1 MKETRMDKRLLIV
14 LYTLAF
20 ILLREWL
27 LPVMSLTDTDYL
39 GIFMVFIGLSF
50 LSSLF
55 RVKWWISVPVKGLY
69 ILWAVHFV
77 FLKLNFFTTDSLSLL
92 LSDLMSNF
100 SVFANGEW
108 GEITNPFRT
117 ILFFVLLWMTA
128 YLIRHWIEVRK
139 SILLFYVMTVVFIA
153 FIDTFSP
160 YSAENAIFR
169 IMVSGLLL
177 VGLLYISRLSEK
189 HHRTLKT
196 GVYAAISLPLLFVVV
211 ASSAFASIIPEK
223 DPVWPDPVP
232 FLKSVVQG
240 GQGAGTIMSTSGYD
254 PDDSVLGGP
263 FTPDHTLVFE
273 AKVPSKQ
280 YWKIETKS
288 TYTSKGWEQ
297 SSRDGNVHSF
307 FPGEP
312 LEDGQTTTPE
322 DKELQPQRAELRILE
337 SLPYVAYPYGTT
349 HIDTKQD
356 TVVFHQL
363 FDSEKI
369 LATKNNAAHELDTY
383 EIEFNEPKYSMK
395 ALRETS
401 MDGFAGD
408 IDFSPYLQL
417 PREVPDR
424 VKELARTITEN
435 EESVYDKA
443 KAVERYFRNNGF
455 TYDQKNVPI
464 PSKDEDYVDQFLFDT
479 KRGYCDNFSTSMVV
493 LLRSVDIPARWV
505 KGFAPGESKMNSQRE
520 RIYEITNNEAHS
532 WVEAYMPGIGWI
544 PFEPTIGFTNMTSIS
559 YDIETSMDD
568 PEAPEM
574 RELEKQEKE
583 KETPIA
589 KAENNPNGPSG
600 FEKAGTWVKSNVWKL
615 VILLSVIAAIVWRIF
630 TLRHK
635 WMPKL
640 LVRVYQ
646 KTSGNWDA
654 FDKQYNRL
662 LRQMDR
668 FGIKRSGGMTLSE
681 YAMAVDCHF
690 GGSRMREL
698 TAVYEQGVYG
708 GHIEFH
714 DWPALQEIWEDLII
728 RSAG

>member
-1 MKETRMDKRLLIV
+1 MKDSKMDRKLLIV

-27 LPVMSLTDTDYL
+27 LPVMALTDTNYL
-39 GIFMVFIGLSF
+39 GIFMIFIGLSF
-50 LSSLF
+50 LTSLLG
-55 RVKWWISVPVKGLY
+55 VKWWISAPLKGLY
-69 ILWAVHFV
+69 IIWAVHFV
-77 FLKLNFFTTDSLSLL
+77 FLNLVFFTSDSLSLL
-92 LSDLMSNF
+92 LTDIVSNF
-100 SVFANGEW
+100 AVFGNGDWEA
-108 GEITNPFRT
+108 ITNPFRT
-117 ILFFVLLWMTA
+117 ILFFVLLWMTT

-189 HHRTLKT
+189 HHRPLKT

-223 DPVWPDPVP
+223 DPVWPDPIP
-232 FLKSVVQG
+232 FFKSVVQG
-240 GQGAGTIMSTSGYD
+240 GQGVGTMTSTSGYD

-263 FTPDHTLVFE
+263 FTPDHTVVFE
-273 AKVPSKQ
+273 AKVASKQ
-280 YWKIETKS
+280 YWRIETKS

-297 SSRDGNVHSF
+297 HPREGQVHSF
-307 FPGEP
+307 FPGDL
-312 LEDGQTTTPE
+312 LEDRQPPVE
-322 DKELQPQRAELRILE
+322 DKELQPQKAELRILE

-349 HIDTKQD
+349 NINTRQD
-356 TVVFHQL
+356 IILHRL
-363 FDSEKI
+363 FDSERI
-369 LATKNNAAHELDTY
+369 WVTKNNADLELDSY
-383 EIEFNEPKYSMK
+383 EIEFVEPTYSMK

-401 MDGFAGD
+401 MDDYSGA

-417 PREVPDR
+417 PEEVPDR
-424 VKELARTITEN
+424 VKELAKTITEN

-443 KAVERYFRNNGF
+443 KAIERYFRNNGF

-464 PSKDEDYVDQFLFDT
+464 PREGEDYVDQFLFDT

-505 KGFAPGESKMNSQRE
+505 KGFAPGESKLNNQRE
-520 RIYEITNNEAHS
+520 RVYEVTNNEAHS
-532 WVEAYMPGIGWI
+532 WVEAYMPGIGWM
-544 PFEPTIGFTNMTSIS
+544 PFEPTIGFTNMASID
-559 YDIETSMDD
+559 YDTETSLDD
-568 PEAPEM
+568 PQAPEM
-574 RELEKQEKE
+574 QEKENPEKE
-583 KETPIA
+583 KETPPLA
-589 KAENNPNGPSG
+589 KAENDPNGSSG
-600 FEKAGTWVKSNVWKL
+600 FQKANAWVKSNVWKL
-615 VILLSVIAAIVWRIF
+615 AIILLAIAAIGWRIF
-630 TLRHK
+630 AKRHK
-635 WMPKL
+635 WMPTL
-640 LVRVYQ
+640 LIRMHQ
-646 KTSGNWDA
+646 KTSGDWDA
-654 FDKQYNRL
+654 FDKQYNSL
-662 LRQMDR
+662 LRQMER

-681 YAMAVDCHF
+681 YAKAVDRHF
-690 GGSRMREL
+690 GGNRMRQL

-708 GHIEFH
+708 GHIEAH